1 MKRPL
6 FFASIVIT
14 AIVFLY
20 LEFFLSDYLTYYPDS
35 FDGSF
40 AEICG
45 YVTDKETKPGFAGE
59 VVPIVYITPV
69 NTSIGRNKYV
79 QLYMTAED
87 YCEPKIGELIRTH
100 GKVRLFSPAR
110 NPGEF
115 DSSLYYGSLK
125 IAYSMRNTK
134 ITYRN
139 GKVNYLHEG
148 LYKVRN
154 YLEKTLDNCLSENAA
169 AIMKAL
175 LLGDKTGMSQET
187 KDLYKDSGIIH
198 ILAVSGLHISLIGM
212 GIFRLFRKSRIKV
225 IPSAFLSIALMYMYG
240 LLCGMS
246 SSAFSAIV
254 MFSLRMLA
262 PVFKRTADMLSSMA
276 VAELMLLLD
285 QPLLLYNS
293 GFLFSFGAIIGIGFV
308 YPVLGPCYKKKKQE
322 VMKFA
327 DDPEDPFYVR
337 LAEKMIESL
346 KISAS
351 VFLVTLPVYMSFYYT
366 YPIYSVILNLI
377 VLPLVAPLMLIG
389 IGVLILG
396 SFQIPLG
403 KMIGLGVGVILNF
416 FELLCNLQGKIPGR
430 TWYMGHAKGWEIVLY
445 LSALLA
451 FCLIPWYR
459 GKKELI
465 KKDIVRY
472 SFLFMTLTA
481 MLVNPTRG
489 LNITMIDVDQG
500 DGIVVSCEGKNILI
514 DGGSTSKKNV
524 GKYQIIPYLK
534 YSGVRRLDAV
544 VLTHEDKD
552 HMSGIL
558 EVMDDMEKG
567 GIRIGR
573 LIMPEVAPSSRE
585 DNYHLLEKRA
595 NELKIPVFYINTG
608 ESFCMGKACFT
619 CLNPEL
625 NMQTEGANAYSTV
638 LLMEYEGVTALFTGD
653 MEKEGLQNVNRV
665 LREERERAGS
675 ALGNTGTFKL
685 PEQITIL
692 KVAHHGSM
700 YTTDEE
706 FLSLT
711 KPRIALISCG
721 RDNSYGHPHKELLER
736 LKNTGAKVY
745 RTDES
750 GAITVHVDGK
760 KLKLHTFLSATG
772 VHTRH

>member
-6 FFASIVIT
+6 FFVSIVIT

-40 AEICG
+40 TEICG

-59 VVPIVYITPV
+59 TIPIVYITPV
-69 NTSIGRNKYV
+69 NTSIGKNKYI
-79 QLYMTAED
+79 QLYMSAED
-87 YCEPKIGELIRTH
+87 YREPGIGELIRAY

-125 IAYSMRNTK
+125 IAYSLRNTK

-139 GKVNYLHEG
+139 GKINYLHEG
-148 LYKVRN
+148 LYRIRKH
-154 YLEKTLDNCLSENAA
+154 LENVLDKCLSSEEA

-175 LLGDKTGMSQET
+175 LLGDKSSMSQET
-187 KDLYKDSGIIH
+187 KDLYKDNGIIH

-212 GIFRLFRKSRIKV
+212 GLFGIFRKLRLRV
-225 IPSAFLSIALMYMYG
+225 MPAAFLSISLMYMYG

-246 SSAFSAIV
+246 SSAFRAIV

-262 PVFKRTADMLSSMA
+262 PVMKRTADMLSSMA
-276 VAELMLLLD
+276 VAELMLLID

-308 YPVLGPCYKKKKQE
+308 YPALDICFRKKDVDK
-322 VMKFA
+322 MKFA
-327 DDPEDPFYVR
+327 DDPAEPFYVA
-337 LAEKMIESL
+337 LAGKTADGL
-346 KISAS
+346 KVSMA

-366 YPIYSVILNLI
+366 YPIYSVFLNLI
-377 VLPLVAPLMLIG
+377 ILPLVAPLMMIG
-389 IGVLILG
+389 IGILFVG
-396 SFQIPLG
+396 NLFIPIGRFMGIVVHALLG
-403 KMIGLGVGVILNF
+403 F
-416 FELLCNLQGKIPGR
+416 FELLCSLQAKLPGR
-430 TWYMGHAKGWEIVLY
+430 TWYMGHAPKWKIMLY
-445 LSALLA
+445 LLVLMC
-451 FCLIPWYR
+451 FCLIPQFR
-459 GKKELI
+459 GKQVFRHKDALRYASLLAAMIFMLI
-465 KKDIVRY
+465 
-472 SFLFMTLTA
+472 
-481 MLVNPTRG
+481 NPVSG
-489 LNITMIDVDQG
+489 LEITMIDVGQG
-500 DGIVVSCEGKNILI
+500 DGIIVSCGGKHILI

-524 GKYQIIPYLK
+524 GRYQLIPCLK
-534 YSGVRRLDAV
+534 YKGIGKLDAV

-567 GIRIGR
+567 GIRIEE
-573 LIMPEVAPSSRE
+573 LILPEVSESSRG
-585 DNYHLLEKRA
+585 DNYRLLEQRA
-595 NELKIPVFYINTG
+595 LKLSIPVIYINTG
-608 ESFCMGKACFT
+608 ESFRLGKANFV

-625 NMQTEGANAYSTV
+625 DMRTEGPNAYSTV
-638 LLMEYEGVTALFTGD
+638 LFMEYEGVTALFTGD
-653 MEKEGLQNVNRV
+653 MEQEGLQNVNRV
-665 LREERERAGS
+665 LSEAAQSRNSSKDAGS
-675 ALGNTGTFKL
+675 GVSFN
-685 PEQITIL
+685 EITIL

-721 RDNSYGHPHKELLER
+721 RDNSYGHPHRELLER
-736 LKNTGAKVY
+736 LENIGAKVY

-750 GAITVHVDGK
+750 GAITVHIDEK
-760 KLKLHTFLSATG
+760 KLKLHTFLNTTG
-772 VHTRH
+772 VHTRQ

>member
-6 FFASIVIT
+6 FIASIVIT

-40 AEICG
+40 TEICG

-59 VVPIVYITPV
+59 MVPIVYITPV

-79 QLYMTAED
+79 QLYMSAED
-87 YCEPKIGELIRTH
+87 YNEPEIGELIRAR
-100 GKVRLFSPAR
+100 GKIRLFSPAR

-125 IAYSMRNTK
+125 IAYSVRNTK

-148 LYKVRN
+148 LFRVRCF
-154 YLEKTLDNCLSENAA
+154 LEKVLDNCLSDEAA

-175 LLGDKTGMSQET
+175 VLGDKTGMSQET

-212 GIFRLFRKSRIKV
+212 GIFRLFRKSRLKV
-225 IPSAFLSIALMYMYG
+225 MPSAFLSIVLMYMYG

-246 SSAFSAIV
+246 SSAFRAIV

-276 VAELMLLLD
+276 VAELMLLID

-308 YPVLGPCYKKKKQE
+308 YPALGPCYRKKKPD
-322 VMKFA
+322 VMKFV
-327 DDPEDPFYVR
+327 DDPEDPFYVVM
-337 LAEKMIESL
+337 AGKVIESV

-366 YPIYSVILNLI
+366 YPIYSVFLNLI
-377 VLPLVAPLMLIG
+377 VLPLVAPLMLLGMGVLLAGSILLPVGKILG
-389 IGVLILG
+389 IGVHIILEL
-396 SFQIPLG
+396 FD
-403 KMIGLGVGVILNF
+403 
-416 FELLCNLQGKIPGR
+416 LLCNLQGKIPGR
-430 TWYMGHAKGWEIVLY
+430 TWYMGHAKGWEIVIY
-445 LSALLA
+445 LLTLLL
-451 FCLIPWYR
+451 FCFIPEYR
-459 GKKELI
+459 GKKELL

-472 SFLFMTLTA
+472 SFLFLTFA
-481 MLVNPTRG
+481 ALLINPNRG
-489 LNITMIDVDQG
+489 LDITMIDVDQG
-500 DGIVVSCEGKNILI
+500 DGIVVSCDGKNILI

-534 YSGVRRLDAV
+534 YSGIGRLDAV
-544 VLTHEDKD
+544 VLTHEDLD

-567 GIRIGR
+567 GIRICK
-573 LIMPEVAPSSRE
+573 LILPEVAPGSRG

-595 NELKIPVFYINTG
+595 GELRIPVFYINTG
-608 ESFCMGKACFT
+608 ESFHMGKARFT

-638 LLMEYEGVTALFTGD
+638 LLMEYEKVTALFTGD

-665 LREERERAGS
+665 LREERERPGATPGS
-675 ALGNTGTFKL
+675 FGTFEL
-685 PEQITIL
+685 PDQITIL

-711 KPRIALISCG
+711 RPRIALISCG
-721 RDNSYGHPHKELLER
+721 RDNSYGHPHRELLER
-736 LKNTGAKVY
+736 LDGIGAKVY